1 MPAARRLPFDKRAAV
16 LERASM
22 AIVTVNPATGRQLRT
37 YREHTTREVDRALER
52 AARAFDEWR
61 LFAVAQRARHLRA
74 LARELRRDID
84 RHAALITTEM
94 GKPTMQAHAE
104 VEKCALNCDF
114 FAEHAARFLADERPI
129 GAPEHR
135 YVAYQPLGVVLA
147 IEPWNFPFWQ
157 VFRAAAPAL
166 MAGNTMVLK
175 HAANVTGCA
184 LAIEKIFTRAG
195 VPRGVFQTLLVSG
208 PRAETLVADERIAMV
223 TLTGSTA
230 VGRRVAARAG
240 AAMKKGVFELGGS
253 DAYVILADADL
264 DLAAE
269 LCAESRLYNTGQ
281 SCVAAKRF
289 IVVEAVRAAFEEKFS
304 AALAARRLDD
314 PREAHTQ
321 LGPLARADLRR
332 ELHAQVRRSVRAGA
346 RLLLGG
352 KLPRGE
358 GNFYPTT
365 LLTNVRPGMTAF
377 DEELFGPVAAIV
389 PARNEADAIRLANL
403 TPFGLGAGVFTRD
416 RQRGERIARERLE
429 AGNAFVNEFVRS
441 HPTLPFGG
449 VKQSGHGRELGA
461 WGIREF
467 TNVKTISVR

>member
-1 MPAARRLPFDKRAAV
+1 
-16 LERASM
+16 M
-22 AIVTVNPATGRQLRT
+22 AIVTVNPANGRKLRT
-37 YREHTTREVDRALER
+37 YREHTAREVDRALDR
-52 AARAFDEWR
+52 AAGAFDGWR
-61 LFAVAQRARHLRA
+61 RLTFAQRARHLRA
-74 LARELRRDID
+74 LARELRRRLDTC
-84 RHAALITTEM
+84 AALITAEM
-94 GKPTMQAHAE
+94 GKPATQAHAE

-114 FAEHAARFLADERPI
+114 FAEHAERFLADEHPA

-135 YVAYQPLGVVLA
+135 YVTYQPLGVVLA

-184 LAIEKIFTRAG
+184 RAIEKLFVRAG
-195 VPRGVFQTLLVSG
+195 VPRGVFQALVVSG
-208 PRAETLVADERIAMV
+208 PRAEELVADARVAMV

-230 VGRRVAARAG
+230 VGQRVAARAG

-264 DLAAE
+264 DLAAD
-269 LCAESRLYNTGQ
+269 LCAESRLYNSGQ

-289 IVVEAVRAAFEEKFS
+289 IVVERVRARFEEKFC
-304 AALAARRLDD
+304 AALASRRLGD
-314 PREAHTQ
+314 PRDPQTQ
-321 LGPLARADLRR
+321 LGPLARADLRHN
-332 ELHAQVRRSVRAGA
+332 LHAQVQRSVRAGA

-352 KLPRGE
+352 QLPRGD
-358 GNFYPTT
+358 GNFYPAT
-365 LLTNVRPGMTAF
+365 LLTNVRPSMAAF

-389 PARNEADAIRLANL
+389 LARNEAEAVRLANL
-403 TPFGLGAGVFTRD
+403 TPFGLGAGVFTRN
-416 RQRGERIARERLE
+416 RKRGERIAREQLQ

-467 TNVKTISVR
+467 ANVKTISVR

>member
-1 MPAARRLPFDKRAAV
+1 MDARSA
-16 LERASM
+16 ERARM
-22 AIVTVNPATGRQLRT
+22 AIVTSDPATGRPLRR
-37 YREHTTREVDRALER
+37 YREHDARTVDRAL
-52 AARAFDEWR
+52 ARATAAFVDWR
-61 LFAVAQRARHLRA
+61 ALSFAARARHLRA
-74 LARELRRDID
+74 VARALRRD
-84 RHAALITTEM
+84 APKFATLATAEM
-94 GKPTMQAHAE
+94 GKPVTQALAE
-104 VEKCALNCDF
+104 IEKCAANCEH
-114 FAEHAARFLADERPI
+114 FAAHAAALLADDRPA
-129 GAPEHR
+129 GAPTHR
-135 YVAYQPLGVVLA
+135 YVSHQPLGVVLA

-175 HAANVTGCA
+175 HASNVTGCA
-184 LAIEKIFTRAG
+184 LAIERVFTRAG
-195 VPRGVFQTLLVSG
+195 VPRGVFQALVLSG
-208 PRAETLVADERIAMV
+208 TRAENLVADPRIAMV

-230 VGRRVAARAG
+230 VGQRVAARAG

-264 DLAAE
+264 YLAAE
-269 LCAESRLYNTGQ
+269 LCAESRLYNNGQ

-289 IVVEAVRAAFEEKFS
+289 IVVPTVRAEFEAKLV
-304 AALAARRLDD
+304 AALARRQPGD
-314 PREAHTQ
+314 PRNATTQ
-321 LGPLARADLRR
+321 LGPLAREDIRR

-352 KLPRGE
+352 KLPRGA
-358 GNFYPTT
+358 GCFYPPTV
-365 LLTNVRPGMTAF
+365 LAGVRPGMAAF

-389 PARNEADAIRLANL
+389 PARNEVEAIALANR
-403 TPFGLGAGVFTRD
+403 TPYGLGAGVFTRD
-416 RQRGERIARERLE
+416 RARGERIARTQLE

-461 WGIREF
+461 WGLREF

>member
-1 MPAARRLPFDKRAAV
+1 MSLA
-16 LERASM
+16 
-22 AIVTVNPATGRQLRT
+22 TVNPATGRPLRT
-37 YREHTTREVDRALER
+37 YRVHSAREVDARLTRAHR
-52 AARAFDEWR
+52 AAAAWR
-61 LFAVAQRARHLRA
+61 ELSFPARARHLRA
-74 LARELRRDID
+74 VARALRADAAKF
-84 RHAALITTEM
+84 AALITAEM
-94 GKPTMQAHAE
+94 GKPVTQSQAE
-104 VEKCALNCDF
+104 IEKCAVNCEF
-114 FAEHAARFLADERPI
+114 FAAHAAAFLADERPA
-129 GAPEHR
+129 GAPAQR
-135 YVAYQPLGVVLA
+135 AVTYQPRGVVLA

-184 LAIEKIFTRAG
+184 LAIERLFHRAG
-195 VPRGVFQTLLVSG
+195 VPRGVFQVLLLDG
-208 PRAETLVADERIAMV
+208 ARAETLIADDRLAMV

-240 AAMKKGVFELGGS
+240 AAMKPGVYELGGS

-281 SCVAAKRF
+281 SCIAAKRF
-289 IVVEAVRAAFEEKFS
+289 IVVAAVRAAFEERLV
-304 AALAARRLDD
+304 ARIAARRLGD
-314 PREAHTQ
+314 PRDPATQ
-321 LGPLARADLRR
+321 LGPLARADLRT

-352 KLPRGE
+352 ELPSGS
-358 GNFYPTT
+358 GNFYPAIV
-365 LLTNVRPGMTAF
+365 LSGVRPGMAAF

-389 PARNEADAIRLANL
+389 PARDEAEALRLANL
-403 TPFGLGAGVFTRD
+403 TPYGLGAAVFTRD
-416 RQRGERIARERLE
+416 RRRGERIARTQLD

-449 VKQSGHGRELGA
+449 VKASGHGRELGA
-461 WGIREF
+461 WGLREF
-467 TNVKTISVR
+467 TQAKVISVR

>member
-1 MPAARRLPFDKRAAV
+1 
-16 LERASM
+16 M

-37 YREHTTREVDRALER
+37 YREHTAREVDRALER
-52 AARAFDEWR
+52 AAHAFVSWRALTF
-61 LFAVAQRARHLRA
+61 AQRARHLRA
-74 LARELRRDID
+74 LARELRRHID
-84 RHAALITTEM
+84 NHAALIATEM
-94 GKPTMQAHAE
+94 GKPTTQAHAE

-114 FAEHAARFLADERPI
+114 FAEHAARFLADERPA

-135 YVAYQPLGVVLA
+135 YVTYQPLGVVLA

-166 MAGNTMVLK
+166 MAGNTLVLK

-184 LAIEKIFTRAG
+184 LAIKKLFARAG
-195 VPRGVFQTLLVSG
+195 VPRGVFQTLVVSG
-208 PRAETLVADERIAMV
+208 RRAEALVDDERIAMV

-289 IVVEAVRAAFEEKFS
+289 IVVESVRAAFEEKFC
-304 AALAARRLDD
+304 AALASRRLGD
-314 PREAHTQ
+314 PRDGETQ

-332 ELHAQVRRSVRAGA
+332 KLHAQVRRSVRAGA

-352 KLPRGE
+352 KLPRGA

-365 LLTNVRPGMTAF
+365 LLTNVRPGTAAF
-377 DEELFGPVAAIV
+377 DEELFGPAAAIV

-416 RQRGERIARERLE
+416 RRRGERIAREELQ

-461 WGIREF
+461 WGMREF